1 MFWHLPHAAVDVKE
15 SGLTQQTS
23 RVRSVVMA
31 SVGSTVAV
39 GEPVRNEKIPR
50 AQQRSASIEG
60 VAQQLRDA
68 SERGSSASITSIN
81 NFLRNLSE
89 GAKNPKMNMNAMRV
103 LIESRQAQPE
113 TASVDENAVLLRSG
127 DVSL

>member
-1 MFWHLPHAAVDVKE
+1 
-15 SGLTQQTS
+15 
-23 RVRSVVMA
+23 MA
-31 SVGSTVAV
+31 SVGSTVAI

-50 AQQRSASIEG
+50 AQQRSHSAAIEG

-89 GAKNPKMNMNAMRV
+89 GAKNPKTNMNAMRV

-113 TASVDENAVLLRSG
+113 TASVVENAVLLRSG